1 MWIAGFENK
10 GVDSKKEGDVDGQSV
25 FYIVLGLEW
34 EIRDQRSS
42 KVGFKRGNWELEDN

>member
-1 MWIAGFENK
+1 M
-10 GVDSKKEGDVDGQSV
+10 DSKKEDDVGGQSV

-42 KVGFKRGNWELEDN
+42 KVGFKRGN